1 MLYVVNKIIIMKK
14 LKKGFWA
21 GLLAFILARFSHLL
35 ITALIGLQ
43 IALFYPNGVS
53 EFAWTLIAII
63 DSPVVGLLYIVP
75 MSIYIY
81 KLITK

>member
-1 MLYVVNKIIIMKK
+1 MKK

-43 IALFYPNGVS
+43 IALFYPNGLS
-53 EFAWTLIAII
+53 DSAWTFIAII
-63 DSPVVGLLYIVP
+63 DSPFVGILYIVP
-75 MSIYIY
+75 VSIYIY
-81 KLITK
+81 KMITK